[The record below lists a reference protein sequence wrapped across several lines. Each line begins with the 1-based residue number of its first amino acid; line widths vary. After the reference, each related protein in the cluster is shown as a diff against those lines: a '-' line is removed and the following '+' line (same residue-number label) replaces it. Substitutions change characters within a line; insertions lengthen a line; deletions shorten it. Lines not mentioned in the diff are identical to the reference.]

1 MVKNTT
7 GGNKQKKQ
15 SRSVSTRF
23 NPVDKL
29 DQGQMFAQIMNAQGD
44 SRFRVICSD
53 GVIRIGRLS
62 GHMRKG
68 PRLANGT
75 FIVISLREFE
85 QDQKNCDI
93 LSLGNPPYDIV
104 SIFRKND
111 TSQHKDD
118 IEFVV
123 SDDEFN
129 EFNEISESRNR
140 RFDMPVS
147 DSDDEENEDDEGDK
161 IKDQIKEQTQK
172 IEVVHRKEKD
182 IRAAK
187 KIEDENEEIDWNDL

>member
-1 MVKNTT
+1 MVKNVS

-15 SRSVSTRF
+15 SRSVSTKF

-29 DQGQMFAQIMNAQGD
+29 EQGQMFAQIINAQGD

-53 GVIRIGRLS
+53 GVTRIGRLS

-68 PRLANGT
+68 PRLSNGT
-75 FIVISLREFE
+75 FIVISLRDFE

-93 LSLGNPPYDIV
+93 LSLGNPPYDII
-104 SIFRKND
+104 SILKKND
-111 TSQHKDD
+111 TTQFKDD

-129 EFNEISESRNR
+129 EFDEINLTQNR
-140 RFDMPVS
+140 RFDMPLS
-147 DSDDEENEDDEGDK
+147 DSENENEDGDEEK
-161 IKDQIKEQTQK
+161 QIKVEPQK
-172 IEVVHRKEKD
+172 LEVSHRKEKD
-182 IRAAK
+182 IRAAQ
-187 KIEDENEEIDWNDL
+187 KIENEDEEIDWNDL

>member
-7 GGNKQKKQ
+7 GGNKHKKQ

-93 LSLGNPPYDIV
+93 LTLGNPPYDTV

-111 TSQHKDD
+111 SSQYKDD

-140 RFDMPVS
+140 RFDMPDS
-147 DSDDEENEDDEGDK
+147 DSEDEDEVNEGDQ

>member
-7 GGNKQKKQ
+7 GGNKHKKQ

-93 LSLGNPPYDIV
+93 LTLGNPPYDIV

-111 TSQHKDD
+111 TSQYKDD

>member
-7 GGNKQKKQ
+7 GGSKTKKQ

-23 NPVDKL
+23 NPVGKL
-29 DQGQMFAQIMNAQGD
+29 EQGQMFAQTLFPKGD
-44 SRFRVICSD
+44 SRFELICSD
-53 GVIRIGRLS
+53 GVKRVGRLS

-68 PRLANGT
+68 PRLSNGS
-75 FIVISLREFE
+75 FVVISLREFE

-93 LSLGNPPYDIV
+93 LSLGNPPHDIV

-111 TSQHKDD
+111 TTQIETN
-118 IEFVV
+118 IEFVE

-129 EFNEISESRNR
+129 DFEEFDQSRNR
-140 RFDMPVS
+140 RFDMPSS
-147 DSDDEENEDDEGDK
+147 DSEDEEDEEDENIPK
-161 IKDQIKEQTQK
+161 PK

-182 IRAAK
+182 IRASK
-187 KIEDENEEIDWNDL
+187 KIEEEDDEIDWNDL

>member
-1 MVKNTT
+1 MVKNVS

-15 SRSVSTRF
+15 SRSVSTKF

-29 DQGQMFAQIMNAQGD
+29 EQGQMFAQIINAQGD

-53 GVIRIGRLS
+53 GVTRIGRLS

-68 PRLANGT
+68 PRLSNGT
-75 FIVISLREFE
+75 FIVISLRDFE

-93 LSLGNPPYDIV
+93 LSLGNPPYDII
-104 SIFRKND
+104 SIFKKND
-111 TSQHKDD
+111 TTQFKDD

-129 EFNEISESRNR
+129 EFDEINLTQNR
-140 RFDMPVS
+140 RFDMPLS
-147 DSDDEENEDDEGDK
+147 DSENEDEDGDEEK
-161 IKDQIKEQTQK
+161 QK
-172 IEVVHRKEKD
+172 VEPQKLEVSHRKEKD
-182 IRAAK
+182 IRAAQ
-187 KIEDENEEIDWNDL
+187 KIENEDEEIDWNDL